1 MLVQLP
7 RSIDKWL
14 LPYLLRKKDN
24 ETVAQHV
31 ILTICDH
38 FEPFHKAD
46 SLTAMKRVKAWRDG
60 LLRLT
65 SNFSDSSGTP
75 VRHTF
80 FYPVEQYDSN
90 ILSILSDL
98 GQSTGC
104 ETEIHLHHHNDTP
117 ENLRSTLASAKTKMA
132 RQNLL
137 STCPD
142 GNIVF
147 GFIHGNWALADCDPR
162 GINCGVTGEIDIL
175 KETGCYADFTMPSA
189 PHPTQPK
196 TINSI
201 YYAKANVNKPLEN
214 GSPASIKKPNQQG
227 LLMVQGPL
235 GLNWHNRKWGILPRI
250 DNGALTGVNPPTL
263 KRMQIWKNLGIQ
275 VEGMP
280 DWTFIKLYTHGAL
293 PPNQNMLL
301 GNPMEQ
307 FYSSLHELSRSS
319 CGPDIHFATARE
331 MVNMIHAAED
341 GMNGCPNDYRN
352 YRYQKVRTD

>member
-1 MLVQLP
+1 M
-7 RSIDKWL
+7 
-14 LPYLLRKKDN
+14 
-24 ETVAQHV
+24 
-31 ILTICDH
+31 
-38 FEPFHKAD
+38 
-46 SLTAMKRVKAWRDG
+46 
-60 LLRLT
+60 LRLT

-132 RQNLL
+132 RLNLL

-142 GNIVF
+142 GNIAF
-147 GFIHGNWALADCDPR
+147 GFIHGNWAIADCDPR

-227 LLMVQGPL
+227 LLTVQGPL

-250 DNGALTGVNPPTL
+250 DNGALTEANPPTL

-275 VEGMP
+275 VDGMP
-280 DWTFIKLYTHGAL
+280 DWTFIKLYTHGAH

-331 MVNMIHAAED
+331 MVNMIHAAEE